1 MGVGAGGGGAHHTC
15 VMAGDKPF
23 TLDAPQY
30 DQSTWAGRVKH
41 FFTVTNPVFLFTR
54 YVSVLSLLVSLCEGA
69 AVEPAC

>member
-1 MGVGAGGGGAHHTC
+1 
-15 VMAGDKPF
+15 MAGDRPF

-54 YVSVLSLLVSLCEGA
+54 YVSVLSPWVP
-69 AVEPAC
+69 AVEPAR